1 MSWNLRCCIFVG
13 LLFFCVDA
21 SSYGIQ
27 QQHQEQEQQ
36 HVSID
41 DSEDLGQQR
50 LIEKDVANEDFLSTS
65 IFGVLNVMLTQVQE
79 INQKVQKVSP
89 STLNACPA
97 QEGKEKLTTLTESVK
112 YLLNITEI
120 LNNEVRELKRGQGE
134 GCNRKCRNS
143 QLEPTSDLAK
153 QVDCLRRGASLEMKR
168 LVSGTYYYDKV
179 TKVTWNEARNFC
191 RQHGLQLATVDTLG
205 KAKEVY
211 SAGTVASHGY
221 WVAANDI
228 NQSSGDYRW
237 IHNGSKVHHE
247 MWWKSPAYPKAFK
260 VGQETCVLLW
270 GNLLWDH
277 PCGIKDRYVL
287 CEMPKECHDILKF
300 A

>member
-1 MSWNLRCCIFVG
+1 MSWNLRCSIFVG

-21 SSYGIQ
+21 SSYDYQ

-41 DSEDLGQQR
+41 ESEDLGQQR

-79 INQKVQKVSP
+79 INQKVEKVEP
-89 STLNACPA
+89 ATLNTCPA
-97 QEGKEKLTTLTESVK
+97 QEGKEKLTALTESVK
-112 YLLNITEI
+112 YLLNITET
-120 LNNEVRELKRGQGE
+120 LNKE
-134 GCNRKCRNS
+134 
-143 QLEPTSDLAK
+143 
-153 QVDCLRRGASLEMKR
+153 
-168 LVSGTYYYDKV
+168 
-179 TKVTWNEARNFC
+179 
-191 RQHGLQLATVDTLG
+191 LATVDTLG

-211 SAGTVASHGY
+211 SAGTVAGYGY

-237 IHNGSKVHHE
+237 IHNGNKVHHE

-300 A
+300 V